1 MELEF
6 ECIAIEKDEGTSAIL
21 GHAGF
26 IKTVEDK
33 REQGEGTPL
42 ARPDRRAPGMACR

>member
-1 MELEF
+1 MELDF

-26 IKTVEDK
+26 IKTVE
-33 REQGEGTPL
+33 GL
-42 ARPDRRAPGMACR
+42 IL